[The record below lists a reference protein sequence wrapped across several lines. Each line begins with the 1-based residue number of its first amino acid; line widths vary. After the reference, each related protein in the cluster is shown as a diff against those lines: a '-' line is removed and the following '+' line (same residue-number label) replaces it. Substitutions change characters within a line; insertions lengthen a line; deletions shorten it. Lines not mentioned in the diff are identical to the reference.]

1 MNWSGGK
8 DSSLTLYHV
17 LKDKQY
23 DVKYLVT
30 SCSEEYDRISMHG
43 VRVSLLKRQAELIGI
58 PLKIIYVPTM
68 PTMAAYDAAMAK
80 ILTEFKNE
88 GIEYSI
94 FGDIFLEDLRKYR
107 EERLAEVGL
116 KGVFPIWKRPS
127 FELVREFIGLGFKS
141 ILVCTDESHLDASFC
156 GRIIDDQLLA
166 DLPQKVDPCGENGEF
181 HSFVFAG
188 PIFSGP
194 LKLSIGEKVRRIY
207 AKPMNVDEKKDDI
220 GCKTTEAAFWYC
232 DLIEK
237 DVMAV
242 QNIKME
248 LMG

>member
-1 MNWSGGK
+1 MLGNKAVMNWSGGK

-80 ILTEFKNE
+80 VLTEFKNE

-116 KGVFPIWKRPS
+116 KGVFPIWKRSS
-127 FELVREFIGLGFKS
+127 FE
-141 ILVCTDESHLDASFC
+141 
-156 GRIIDDQLLA
+156 
-166 DLPQKVDPCGENGEF
+166 
-181 HSFVFAG
+181 AG
-188 PIFSGP
+188 PRVYRPWFQIYPGLYGREPFRCFLLRP
-194 LKLSIGEKVRRIY
+194 NNRRSI
-207 AKPMNVDEKKDDI
+207 I
-220 GCKTTEAAFWYC
+220 GRLAQKGRSLWRKWRVSLLC
-232 DLIEK
+232 L
-237 DVMAV
+237 
-242 QNIKME
+242 
-248 LMG
+248 